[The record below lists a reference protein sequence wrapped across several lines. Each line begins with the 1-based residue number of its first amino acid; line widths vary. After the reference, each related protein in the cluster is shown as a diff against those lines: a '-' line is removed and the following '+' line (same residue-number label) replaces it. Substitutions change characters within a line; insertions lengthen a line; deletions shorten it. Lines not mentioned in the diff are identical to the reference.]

1 MSGTFMNKTSAL
13 QAELLLLLVTLFWGA
28 TFLLTKNAVE
38 VVPPFAFTA
47 IRFGIALVVMLVLF
61 GGRLRAL
68 SLKETK
74 QGVWLGVLYGIGF
87 SLQTIGLQYTTVARS
102 SFITGSLVVMV
113 PIAYWLTERRRTTL
127 FQKAGVLVA
136 AAGLWIFTN
145 PSGGEINTGDI
156 LTFVSAMCWALY
168 VCYLD
173 KTGSNVSAD
182 GAFNLT
188 VRLVTLQ
195 FGVTFFLG
203 MLGWLA
209 LETFAF
215 KLTGGIAVAVLYNAL
230 FASVIATVLQT
241 HFQPRTT
248 PVKAALI
255 FALEPIFASAIMV
268 IATGIQLEV
277 KEMVGGFFIIA
288 GVLLGETGDM
298 VFTKRTQKDIA

>member
-1 MSGTFMNKTSAL
+1 MSKPSAL
-13 QAELLLLLVTLFWGA
+13 QAELLLVLVTLLWGG
-28 TFLLTKNAVE
+28 TFLLTKNALD

-47 IRFGIALVVMLVLF
+47 IRFGIALVVMFVLF
-61 GGRLRAL
+61 GKRLRAL
-68 SLKETK
+68 SLRETG
-74 QGVWLGVLYGIGF
+74 QGTWLGVLYGVGF

-113 PIAYWLTERRRTTL
+113 PIAYWLTERRRISL
-127 FQKAGVLVA
+127 FQKIGIFIA
-136 AAGLWIFTN
+136 AIGLWIFTN

-156 LTFVSAMCWALY
+156 LTFISAMCWALY

-173 KTGSNVSAD
+173 KAAGVIPAD

-195 FGVTFFLG
+195 FAVTFIFG
-203 MLGWLA
+203 MAGWA
-209 LETFAF
+209 AIETFSFGLNSGA
-215 KLTGGIAVAVLYNAL
+215 IAALLYSAL
-230 FASVIATVLQT
+230 FASVIATILQT

-268 IATGIQLEV
+268 IATGVQLEV
-277 KEMVGGFFIIA
+277 KELIGGFFIVA

-298 VFTKRTQKDIA
+298 VFVKRAEKDIA